1 MWRPM
6 RFAWV
11 LSLSC
16 VACASSIEGAIDDET
31 VPPMASS
38 LLLQPDGL
46 DAERDEI
53 YVVTTTFPDACT
65 LLTEQAEQRAEM
77 LADLESGDDLDDAR
91 DDCSDFDEDNLPEDY
106 WISVVSI
113 RVADANKL
121 DSGAV
126 VGVDKDAAN
135 SSGAAH
141 VCHQLGAP
149 DFDNDAD
156 SWKFPAF
163 LAVEGDSHRECYVAK
178 EGEIDLGRF
187 SDDELQIR
195 AAVSLED
202 EDEDDVGD
210 VVISTTATV
219 CGDAEDAF
227 DDWVRALNE

>member
-1 MWRPM
+1 M
-6 RFAWV
+6 RFTWV
-11 LSLSC
+11 LLLSC
-16 VACASSIEGAIDDET
+16 AGCASSIEGAIDDET

-65 LLTEQAEQRAEM
+65 LLSEQAEQRAEM
-77 LADLESGDDLDDAR
+77 LEDLSDIDDAR

-113 RVADANKL
+113 RVADVSKL
-121 DSGAV
+121 DSGAI
-126 VGVDKDAAN
+126 VGVDRDAAN

-149 DFDNDAD
+149 DFDDDTDA
-156 SWKFPAF
+156 WKFPAF
-163 LAVEGDSHRECYVAK
+163 LATEGDSHRECYVAK

-187 SDDELQIR
+187 NDDELQIR

-202 EDEDDVGD
+202 EDEDAVGD
-210 VVISTTATV
+210 VVISTTALA

-227 DDWVRALNE
+227 DDWVRALIPE